1 MRKIIIIVSVL
12 GAVVFLVTGLIL
24 GAVKA
29 GIPKELYEYKSSD
42 NWGAEAHSHIAAYMS
57 SDAGFSYE
65 SMMMVKYGLESD
77 YKVDSIDTSYSRY
90 SASGEKRITLVPMS
104 GPRTSN
110 CEAIIYAG
118 DYFTFHK
125 PKLLEGAYP
134 MVDAVHTDS
143 ILIDEL
149 AAWQIFGTKSNVVG
163 LEVNFDGYT
172 YIVCGVVEVPKGI
185 YTEVYGDRARVYVSS
200 ESTALRGKRN
210 VFTTFEAM
218 IPDPISNYAHTAVKE
233 GLSSYSPE
241 VIDIDKRFSGKELE
255 KLRDSRTKLLIGAN
269 EIEYSFNE
277 KAMLLLSHKAADVH
291 VWMKT
296 MYYISL
302 SFAVILFFAVYG
314 PVVRFIGKLLK
325 KLKF

>member
-12 GAVVFLVTGLIL
+12 GAVVFLITGLIL

-65 SMMMVKYGLESD
+65 SMMMVKYGLEND

-302 SFAVILFFAVYG
+302 SFAVILFFAVYV

>member
-65 SMMMVKYGLESD
+65 SMMMVKYGLEND

>member
-12 GAVVFLVTGLIL
+12 GAVLFLITGLIF
-24 GAVKA
+24 GAVKS
-29 GIPKELYEYKSSD
+29 GIPRELYEYKSSD
-42 NWGAEAHSHIAAYMS
+42 NWGADAHSHIAAYMS
-57 SDAGFSYE
+57 NDAGFNYE
-65 SMMMVKYGLESD
+65 SMMMVKYNLESD

-104 GPRTSN
+104 GPRTSG
-110 CEAIIYAG
+110 CEATVYVG

-125 PKLLEGAYP
+125 PKLIEGAYP
-134 MVDAVHTDS
+134 LADAIHTDA

-185 YTEVYGDRARVYVSS
+185 YNEVYGDRARVYVSS
-200 ESTALRGKRN
+200 ESSALRGERIA
-210 VFTTFEAM
+210 FTTFEAM
-218 IPDPISNYAHTAVKE
+218 IPDPITNYAHTAIKE
-233 GLSSYSPE
+233 GLSAYSPE
-241 VIDIDKRFSGKELE
+241 VIDIDGRFSGKELE
-255 KLRDSRTKLLIGAN
+255 KLRDSRTKLFVEAN

-277 KAMLLLSHKAADVH
+277 KAMLLLSHRAADVH

-302 SFAVILFFAVYG
+302 SFAVVLFFALYG
-314 PVVRFIGKLLK
+314 PVVRFVGKLLR